1 MFTHEQIWR
10 GIDRLAAHAQTSPS
24 GLARRAGLDSTTFNP
39 SKRVSA
45 DGSKLRWP
53 STESLAKALSAA
65 NLGFDDFAAL
75 MSGGSSSRSLPA
87 MSLAEGARSAAF
99 DSIGQPAGAS
109 WTRVPVPDLAA
120 GQAYALRIEDDA
132 MAPVFRAGTQL
143 VIAPE
148 ERPRIGDRVVVKI
161 RDGRLS
167 AWELGV
173 SSVQAVNLVSLNPQQ
188 PDRLVPLGD
197 VSWIARIVWAS
208 Q

>member
-39 SKRVSA
+39 SKRISA

-53 STESLAKALSAA
+53 STESLSKALSAA
-65 NLGFDDFAAL
+65 NLGFNDFAAL
-75 MSGGSSSRSLPA
+75 VSGAGTRSLPA
-87 MSLAEGARSAAF
+87 MSLAEGAGSAAF
-99 DSIGQPAGAS
+99 DSIGQPAGPGWS
-109 WTRVPVPDLAA
+109 RVPVPDLAA
-120 GQAYALRIEDDA
+120 GRSYALRIEDDA
-132 MAPVFRAGTQL
+132 MAPVYRAGTQL

-148 ERPRIGDRVVVKI
+148 ERPRIGDRVMVKN
-161 RDGRLS
+161 RDGQIS

-173 SSVQAVNLVSLNPQQ
+173 SSVQSVTLISLNPLH
-188 PDRLVPLGD
+188 PDRQVPLGD
-197 VSWIARIVWAS
+197 VLWIARIVWAS